1 MMNIEDKDIRRA
13 LMERYLE
20 AETTVSEEI
29 ALAQWFA
36 AHATGPDEA
45 AVAKLIS
52 LGHPSV
58 EALSEEG
65 GADFDRIVS
74 NQRAAERRK
83 PIRHAIIYAA
93 GIAAA
98 GLLLLV
104 LHTTVP
110 KTPDFTP
117 LEIAEE
123 MNALMSIGMEEI
135 ESISAKPSGRN
146 ILITAYLKD
155 GSSSTFLMSRNPE
168 TGGLQLLSMEKMNN
182 KQLK

>member
-1 MMNIEDKDIRRA
+1 MMSIEDKDIRRS
-13 LMERYLE
+13 LIEKYLE

-29 ALAQWFA
+29 ALAQWFSTHVA
-36 AHATGPDEA
+36 CPDEA
-45 AVAKLIS
+45 AVAKLV
-52 LGHPSV
+52 LLDHPTA

-65 GADFDRIVS
+65 VVEFDRIVG
-74 NQRAAERRK
+74 NQRRK
-83 PIRHAIIYAA
+83 PIRHAIFYAA

-98 GLLLLV
+98 ALLFIV
-104 LHTTVP
+104 LHATVP
-110 KTPDFTP
+110 KAPDFTP

-123 MNALMSIGMEEI
+123 MNALMNIGMEEI

-168 TGGLQLLSMEKMNN
+168 TGGLQLLSMEK
-182 KQLK
+182 

>member
-1 MMNIEDKDIRRA
+1 MMNIEDKDIRRT
-13 LMERYLE
+13 LIEKYLN

-29 ALAQWFA
+29 VLAQWFY
-36 AHATGPDEA
+36 AHTAGPDEE
-45 AVAKLIS
+45 AVAELIS
-52 LGHPSV
+52 LDHPSA

-65 GADFDRIVS
+65 DFEFDKIVGH
-74 NQRAAERRK
+74 QAVIKCKK

-98 GLLLLV
+98 ALLLLV
-104 LHTTVP
+104 LHTTTP
-110 KTPDFTP
+110 KAPDFTP

-123 MNALMSIGMEEI
+123 MNALMNIGMKEI
-135 ESISAKPSGRN
+135 ESISAKPSGHN

-168 TGGLQLLSMEKMNN
+168 TGGLQLLSMENE
-182 KQLK
+182 Q

>member
-1 MMNIEDKDIRRA
+1 MMNIEDKDIRIS
-13 LMERYLE
+13 LIEKYLE

-29 ALAQWFA
+29 ALAQWFSTHA
-36 AHATGPDEA
+36 ADPDEE
-45 AVAKLIS
+45 AVAKLI
-52 LGHPSV
+52 LLDHPTT

-65 GADFDRIVS
+65 EEVFDRIVGS
-74 NQRAAERRK
+74 KRRN
-83 PIRHAIIYAA
+83 PIRHAVIYAA

-98 GLLLLV
+98 ALLFIV
-104 LHTTVP
+104 LHATVP
-110 KTPDFTP
+110 KVPDFTP

-123 MNALMSIGMEEI
+123 MNALMNIGIEEV

-168 TGGLQLLSMEKMNN
+168 TGGLQLLSMEK
-182 KQLK
+182 

>member
-13 LMERYLE
+13 LIEKYLN

-29 ALAQWFA
+29 ALSQWFA
-36 AHATGPDEA
+36 AHPAGPDEA
-45 AVAKLIS
+45 AVAKLIG
-52 LGHPSV
+52 LDHPSV

-65 GADFDRIVS
+65 DVEFDRIAGHQPSVKS
-74 NQRAAERRK
+74 RK
-83 PIRHAIIYAA
+83 PVRQVILYAA

-98 GLLLLV
+98 ALLV
-104 LHTTVP
+104 LALHTTTH

-146 ILITAYLKD
+146 ILITANLKD

-168 TGGLQLLSMEKMNN
+168 TGGLQLLSMEKRTINN
-182 KQLK
+182 

>member
-13 LMERYLE
+13 LIEKYLN

-36 AHATGPDEA
+36 AYTAGADEV
-45 AVAKLIS
+45 AVAKMIALD
-52 LGHPSV
+52 HPSA
-58 EALSEEG
+58 EAMSEEG
-65 GADFDRIVS
+65 VVEFDRIAG
-74 NQRAAERRK
+74 NQPRVRGRK
-83 PIRHAIIYAA
+83 SFRNAIIYAA

-98 GLLLLV
+98 ALLFIV
-104 LHTTVP
+104 LHATTP

-123 MNALMSIGMEEI
+123 MNALMNIGMEEI
-135 ESISAKPSGRN
+135 ESISAKPSGHN
-146 ILITAYLKD
+146 ILITAYMKD

-168 TGGLQLLSMEKMNN
+168 TGGLQLLSMGE
-182 KQLK
+182 

>member
-1 MMNIEDKDIRRA
+1 MMNIEDKDIRRT
-13 LMERYLE
+13 LIEKYLN
-20 AETTVSEEI
+20 AETTVPEEI

-36 AHATGPDEA
+36 AHTAGSDEV
-45 AVAKLIS
+45 AVAKMIALDY
-52 LGHPSV
+52 PSV

-65 GADFDRIVS
+65 EAEFDRIAG
-74 NQRAAERRK
+74 NQSAAGRRK
-83 PIRHAIIYAA
+83 PVRQVFLYAA
-93 GIAAA
+93 GIAATA
-98 GLLLLV
+98 LLV
-104 LHTTVP
+104 LVLHATMP
-110 KTPDFTP
+110 KAPDFTP

-168 TGGLQLLSMEKMNN
+168 TGGLQLLSMGK
-182 KQLK
+182 

>member
-13 LMERYLE
+13 LIEKYLN

-29 ALAQWFA
+29 ALAQWFS
-36 AHATGPDEA
+36 AHVAGTDEL

-52 LGHPSV
+52 LNHPSV
-58 EALSEEG
+58 EALYEEG
-65 GADFDRIVS
+65 EAIFDRIVGS
-74 NQRAAERRK
+74 KRWN
-83 PIRHAIIYAA
+83 PIRHTVIYAA

-98 GLLLLV
+98 ALLFIV
-104 LHTTVP
+104 LHATTP

-123 MNALMSIGMEEI
+123 MNTLMNIGMEEI

-168 TGGLQLLSMEKMNN
+168 TGGLQLLSMGK
-182 KQLK
+182 

>member
-13 LMERYLE
+13 LIERYLE

-29 ALAQWFA
+29 ALAQWFSTHEA
-36 AHATGPDEA
+36 SPDEE

-52 LGHPSV
+52 LDHPSV

-65 GADFDRIVS
+65 EAEFDS
-74 NQRAAERRK
+74 MAGNQPAIRYRK
-83 PIRHAIIYAA
+83 PIRRTVIYVA

-98 GLLLLV
+98 ALLFLV
-104 LHTTVP
+104 LHTTTS

-123 MNALMSIGMEEI
+123 MNALMNIGMDEI
-135 ESISAKPSGRN
+135 ESISAKPSGHN

-168 TGGLQLLSMEKMNN
+168 TGGLQLLSMEK
-182 KQLK
+182 